1 MAPGKIVRDRIP
13 ELIAAEGRKPL
24 VRELCGQELLDAL
37 CEKLTEEHGEFL
49 AAGSDGEKLEELAD
63 MIEVLIAIAEQ
74 HGCKEFDL
82 LELVARKRGDRG
94 SFSKGLFYQG
104 DA

>member
-1 MAPGKIVRDRIP
+1 MTSGKLVRDRIP
-13 ELIAAEGRKPL
+13 ELISAEGRKPL
-24 VRELCGQELLDAL
+24 VSVLRGQELMGAL
-37 CEKLTEEHGEFL
+37 YEKLTEEHGEFL

-74 HGCKEFDL
+74 HGCKESDL